1 MKTVHNFIKSVVFG
15 IGFLLLYNITEY
27 FLVDDTSYVRI
38 MEHELYNP
46 EENIDVLFL
55 GSSHTYR
62 AFAPE
67 ITDEIFGMNTFNA
80 GSSSQGYDGSY
91 ALLVEAGKHNDLK
104 KVYAEVCCSHMN
116 NVYKDRTLLT
126 GTYLVSD
133 NMKFS
138 LNKVR
143 FLLGASSSKHYV
155 NSFFPLSRN
164 KEKLLNKAYIESVI
178 ALKQENAYKEY
189 AYIGEPQVDI
199 EWYEGKGYVAN
210 KSRIEKENWSRQD
223 SYEAIP
229 DNLTSKD
236 DLRSLQSMV
245 DYCEK
250 NDIELIFVA
259 TPISDFR
266 ASSYGNYDYAVEQFT
281 RFCESNGI
289 EYYDFNLC
297 KPDYFTYESQ
307 YYLDESHLNCY
318 GAEKFSEVFA
328 KFFTGQ
334 IPLEELFYDSY
345 AEKMEAIGEKT
356 FGVEYHV
363 TVNESDKEIELVPIC
378 NGNPTVYASVFKKA
392 ADSEEFVEVQA
403 LGELEDVVVPVD
415 ETGQLLIYI
424 WEDPQGQQ
432 LENEITIN
440 Y

>member
-1 MKTVHNFIKSVVFG
+1 MKTVCNLIKSVVFVM
-15 IGFLLLYNITEY
+15 GFLLLYHVMEY

-46 EENIDVLFL
+46 KENVDVLFL

-62 AFAPE
+62 AFVPE

-91 ALLVEAGKHNDLK
+91 ALLVEADKHNDLK

-116 NVYKDRTLLT
+116 NVYRDRTLLT
-126 GTYLVSD
+126 GTYIVSD
-133 NMKFS
+133 YMKPS
-138 LNKVR
+138 LNKVK
-143 FLLGASSSKHYV
+143 FLLGASSSEHYV
-155 NSFFPLSRN
+155 NSFFPLLRN
-164 KEKLLNKAYIESVI
+164 KEKLLNKDYLKRTL
-178 ALKQENAYKEY
+178 ALKQEDTYKEY
-189 AYIGEPQVDI
+189 AYIGEPQVDT
-199 EWYEGKGYVAN
+199 EWYNGKGYVAN
-210 KSRIEKENWSRQD
+210 KSRIEEENWSRKD
-223 SYEAIP
+223 SYSAIP
-229 DNLTSKD
+229 DNLTSED

-250 NDIELIFVA
+250 NDIELVFIA

-266 ASSYGNYDYAVEQFT
+266 ASSYGNYDYAVEQLT
-281 RFCESNGI
+281 SFCESNGI

-334 IPLEELFYDSY
+334 IALEELFYDSY
-345 AEKMEAIGEKT
+345 AERMEETGEKT

-363 TVNESDKEIELVPIC
+363 TENEGDKEIELVPIC
-378 NGNPTVYASVFKKA
+378 NGNPAVYASVFKKA

-415 ETGQLLIYI
+415 EKGQLLIYI
-424 WEDPQGQQ
+424 WEDPQGEQ
-432 LENEITIN
+432 LENKITIN